1 MSTCWSRVDGL
12 PVPEQSHYIRPGALA
27 VGQPIW
33 CIRCRR
39 AGHLDTASL
48 TRVMMVTAGGLSC
61 TRREWCLE
69 GLPPP
74 PGRTGPTTAEYPAV
88 GCRQVKGLSGRLYRR
103 LARSPSTH
111 CFCFFLQQRL
121 KTRETRPI
129 QAKIRS
135 KTKRRDQSKNS
146 KKAETFLGAG
156 SVSSPPWWPVSP
168 PTGWCSRGPPVHQL
182 YCL

>member
-1 MSTCWSRVDGL
+1 MDGL

-111 CFCFFLQQRL
+111 CFCFFFSKDSKLERQDQFRQRSDQRL
-121 KTRETRPI
+121 RDGTKAKTAKKQKPFLVLEVCPLLHGGRPHHPL
-129 QAKIRS
+129 A
-135 KTKRRDQSKNS
+135 
-146 KKAETFLGAG
+146 GAPG
-156 SVSSPPWWPVSP
+156 GHLFISCTV
-168 PTGWCSRGPPVHQL
+168 CNRN
-182 YCL
+182 